1 MALGKD
7 FHRLWLA
14 YAVSIAGTYFALDAF
29 SIVAVRVLHSS
40 AAQVSLL
47 AGAGLAAGSLAALP
61 LGPWVEFRR
70 KRPVLIAMDL
80 VRFAALLTLLPAYL
94 LDMLTFAQ
102 LMAVSV
108 LVAAA
113 NIAFTSASGA
123 YLKSLAAGPDLL
135 TANGRFETTLWTA
148 TALGPPAGG
157 AAIGFFGPLATV
169 LLDAVSYLLSAL
181 SLSTIRTR
189 EPKPARPAA
198 FRAADL
204 VEGWRYLFRH
214 ARLRMLFLNSCLVNG
229 LIMATAPLLAVL
241 LLGELGLP
249 TWQYGLAFGV
259 PCLGGLVGSRLA
271 RRLVPRYGR
280 VRLLPILATARS
292 CWVVLLAFVPPGIGG
307 LFWVMAVESGL
318 IVCAAAYNTVIAT
331 YRLEETEDGY
341 VSRMLSAWRISGS
354 ASTAGLTLLWG
365 LVAAWLGTRGALG
378 LAGALM
384 LATPLLLLGW
394 NRAQNETRAVE
405 SVRGT
410 DS

>member
-14 YAVSIAGTYFALDAF
+14 YAVSVAGTYFALDAF
-29 SIVAVRVLHSS
+29 SIIAVRVLHSS
-40 AAQVSLL
+40 AGQVSLL

-94 LDMLTFAQ
+94 LDLLTFAQ
-102 LMAVSV
+102 LVAVSV

-123 YLKSLAAGPDLL
+123 YLKSLARGPDLL
-135 TANGRFETTLWTA
+135 AANGRFETTLWTA

-169 LLDAVSYLLSAL
+169 LLDAFSYLLSAF

-189 EPKPARPAA
+189 EPKPARPAP

-229 LIMATAPLLAVL
+229 LIMATSPVLAVL

-280 VRLLPILATARS
+280 VRLLPILATVRT
-292 CWVVLLAFVPPGIGG
+292 CWVVLLAFVPPGTGG
-307 LFWVMAVESGL
+307 LFWVMAVEFGL
-318 IVCAAAYNTVIAT
+318 IICAAAYNTVLAT

-365 LVAAWLGTRGALG
+365 LVATWMGTRGALG

-405 SVRGT
+405 SVRST